1 MKNIFDHDDYH
12 RYKSTTD
19 DNDKNSISP
28 VISGKGII
36 FFIIVIIIAFISSG
50 ASPWLIL
57 VLLGIGL
64 IVYKIIKSIM

>member
-19 DNDKNSISP
+19 DSDKNSISP
-28 VISGKGII
+28 VISSKGII
-36 FFIIVIIIAFISSG
+36 FFIIVIIITFISSG
-50 ASPWLIL
+50 ASLWLIL

-64 IVYKIIKSIM
+64 IVYRIIKSIM

>member
-1 MKNIFDHDDYH
+1 MKNIFDHEEYH

-36 FFIIVIIIAFISSG
+36 FFLIIILMAFISSG
-50 ASPWLIL
+50 ASPGFIL
-57 VLLGIGL
+57 LLLSIGL
-64 IVYKIIKSIM
+64 IIYWSIKSII